1 MTALDEFHQ
10 DLRRGLDRL
19 EEKGRLRSLRVA
31 QKGLD
36 FASNDYLSLNSS
48 GRLLSLMQKAATD
61 WDGVVGSTGSRLL
74 RGHHESF
81 EIAEEEFATFC
92 GTESSLLFHSGYA
105 ANVGVIQQFISAEDT
120 VFCDRLCHATILDGI
135 RMSGARRFYFHH
147 NDLDHLRD
155 IMRKRERKGRS
166 WIITESIFSMDG
178 DGPDLHSLVDLA
190 EQEDALLYL
199 DEAHALGVVG
209 STGAGLAHSL
219 GLSRRVAVLVFP
231 CGKGPGLMGAFVCGS
246 KMLRESMINS
256 CRSFIFSTAQPP
268 FLAHLLSLVFR
279 EISGM
284 NVERKH
290 LSFLSQQL
298 REGLHSMNLD
308 FGKSTSH
315 IVPVILG
322 SEVEAMRW
330 MNSLGLRGID
340 ARAIRPPSVP
350 EGSSRI
356 RVNLHAGH
364 RVSDVECLLKELYSL
379 LPVGVR

>member
-1 MTALDEFHQ
+1 M
-10 DLRRGLDRL
+10 
-19 EEKGRLRSLRVA
+19 
-31 QKGLD
+31 
-36 FASNDYLSLNSS
+36 
-48 GRLLSLMQKAATD
+48 
-61 WDGVVGSTGSRLL
+61 
-74 RGHHESF
+74 
-81 EIAEEEFATFC
+81 
-92 GTESSLLFHSGYA
+92 
-105 ANVGVIQQFISAEDT
+105 
-120 VFCDRLCHATILDGI
+120 
-135 RMSGARRFYFHH
+135 
-147 NDLDHLRD
+147 
-155 IMRKRERKGRS
+155 
-166 WIITESIFSMDG
+166 
-178 DGPDLHSLVDLA
+178 
-190 EQEDALLYL
+190 
-199 DEAHALGVVG
+199 
-209 STGAGLAHSL
+209 
-219 GLSRRVAVLVFP
+219 AVLVFP

-268 FLAHLLSLVFR
+268 CLAHLLSLVFR

-322 SEVEAMRW
+322 SEEDAMRW
-330 MNSLGLRGID
+330 MNSLALRGID

-364 RVSDVECLLKELYSL
+364 SVTDVECLLKELYSL